1 LAKEVLKQNI
11 KVKDSIHIAC
21 AIEAECKYY
30 ITTDDRLLNKNIDNI
45 IITDPINFIKRVEVW
60 RYKMK
65 TDTLIKNEGM
75 EILSKYLGMVEAER
89 FIMLIQREPF
99 DYTKWQENLFE
110 DMTIEELAKK
120 ADEYAKN
127 NNV

>member
-1 LAKEVLKQNI
+1 
-11 KVKDSIHIAC
+11 
-21 AIEAECKYY
+21 
-30 ITTDDRLLNKNIDNI
+30 
-45 IITDPINFIKRVEVW
+45 
-60 RYKMK
+60 MK

-75 EILSKYLGMVEAER
+75 EILSKHLGMVEAER

-120 ADEYAKN
+120 ADEYVKN
-127 NNV
+127 NNI